1 MPTDKPRSTITFD
14 EELFERLEN
23 YRFENRCPNRTKAV
37 LELLRKA
44 LDEYDKEKKLQI
56 KQYR

>member
-23 YRFENRCPNRTKAV
+23 YRFENRCSNRTKAV

-56 KQYR
+56 K

>member
-23 YRFENRCPNRTKAV
+23 YRFENRCSNRTKAV

-56 KQYR
+56 KQ